1 MNPHSFAGGLPIVPL
16 DRLQDLLM
24 MVLASLRPAIYR
36 EDSPALFAQQTN
48 DRVEQRKNQ
57 GVFDGFSQSQVKVKV
72 SFYVGVRI
80 VEVAVH
86 YGDRFSHC
94 REQLF
99 INA

>member
-1 MNPHSFAGGLPIVPL
+1 MNPHRFAGGLPIMPL

-24 MVLASLRPAIYR
+24 MELASLRAAIYC
-36 EDSPALFAQQTN
+36 EDPAALFAQQTN
-48 DRVEQRKNQ
+48 DRVQQGENQ

-72 SFYVGVRI
+72 GLYVGVWI

-94 REQLF
+94 CEQLF